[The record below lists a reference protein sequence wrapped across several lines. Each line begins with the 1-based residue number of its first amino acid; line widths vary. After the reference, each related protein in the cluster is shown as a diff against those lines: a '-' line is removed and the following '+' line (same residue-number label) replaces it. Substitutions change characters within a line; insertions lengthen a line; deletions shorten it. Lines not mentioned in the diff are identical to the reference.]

1 MNGFKNLV
9 DLRILIAGVALLAVS
24 GRADADPPELNGT
37 SPSERAAI
45 IAYCEDSRGS
55 IARGMCMSNQVDNML
70 RLARKPDLSV
80 ATEAQRNQITQ
91 SCSGKPQPAMRFAC
105 ERDALT
111 AAGLPVRN
119 EPGAGQIKA
128 ENATGLGHIESP
140 LTPRVARRSE
150 FPFFDVE
157 QWRSERPTMQSA
169 RGGEALTPANLY
181 QKISPSIYVVI
192 ASDHAVELAERTPH
206 AQGSAVAITDRIL
219 VTNCHVVAGR
229 PQIRLSQ
236 HGQVDRASVIYADP
250 GGDRCFL
257 KTETMTLNPVQGVRR
272 FDDLRV
278 GEPVFSVGTPV
289 GLEQSYGEGIIS
301 GLRSFEG
308 VDMVQNS
315 APSWHGS
322 SGGGLFDARGNLVG
336 ITTAISATAPNLNFS
351 IAAQDFWF

>member
-1 MNGFKNLV
+1 MTGFKSLV
-9 DLRILIAGVALLAVS
+9 DLRILTAGVALLAVS
-24 GRADADPPELNGT
+24 GRAGADPPELNGA

-45 IAYCEDSRGS
+45 VAYCDDSRGS
-55 IARGMCMSNQVDNML
+55 IARGMCLSNQVNNIL
-70 RLARKPDLSV
+70 RLGRKPDLSV
-80 ATEAQRNQITQ
+80 ATPEQRTQIAA
-91 SCSGKPQPAMRFAC
+91 SCSGKPEPAVRFAC
-105 ERDALT
+105 EREALR

-119 EPGAGQIKA
+119 EPGAGEIRA
-128 ENATGLGHIESP
+128 EASTGLGRMESP
-140 LTPRVARRSE
+140 LTPRVARQSE

-157 QWRSERPTMQSA
+157 QWRTERPSMQSA
-169 RGGEALTPANLY
+169 RGGEALPPAILY
-181 QKISPSIYVVI
+181 DKIAPSIYVVV
-192 ASDHAVELAERTPH
+192 ASDHAVELAERAPR

-219 VTNCHVVAGR
+219 LTNCHVVEGR
-229 PQIRLSQ
+229 PQIRISQ
-236 HGQVDRASVIYADP
+236 RGQADRARVIYADP

-257 KTETMTLNPVQGVRR
+257 KSETMTLYPVQGVRR
-272 FDDLRV
+272 FDDLHV
-278 GEPVFSVGTPV
+278 GETVFSVGTPV

-336 ITTAISATAPNLNFS
+336 ITTAISATAANLNFA

>member
-1 MNGFKNLV
+1 MHGSKNLV
-9 DLRILIAGVALLAVS
+9 DRRFLTAGVALLAIS
-24 GRADADPPELNGT
+24 GRAYADPPELKGT

-45 IAYCEDSRGS
+45 INYCGDSRGS
-55 IARGMCMSNQVDNML
+55 IARGMCMANQVENML
-70 RLARKPDLSV
+70 RLGRKPDLSV
-80 ATEAQRNQITQ
+80 ATPAQRNQITE
-91 SCSGKPQPAMRFAC
+91 SCAGNSQPAARFAC
-105 ERDALT
+105 EREALR
-111 AAGLPVRN
+111 AAGLPIRD
-119 EPGAGQIKA
+119 EQGAGQITA
-128 ENATGLGHIESP
+128 ETSAGLTKMESP
-140 LTPRVARRSE
+140 ITPRVARRSE

-157 QWRSERPTMQSA
+157 QWRSERPSMPSA
-169 RGGEALTPANLY
+169 RGGDALPPAILY
-181 QKISPSIYVVI
+181 QKISPSIYIVV

-229 PQIRLSQ
+229 PQIRISQ
-236 HGQVDRASVIYADP
+236 REQVDRASVIYADP

-257 KTETMTLNPVQGVRR
+257 KSETMTLNPVQGVRR
-272 FDDLRV
+272 FDDLHV
-278 GEPVFSVGTPV
+278 GEPVFSIGAPV
-289 GLEQSYGEGIIS
+289 GLEQSYGQGIIS
-301 GLRSFEG
+301 GLRDFEG